1 MSAIFIGRFQPFHKG
16 HLEAIRWILN
26 QQKKVSLVI
35 GSIQEFSTKDNP
47 FSFKE
52 RKKMIEDSLLSAGIR
67 NYKIYGIPD
76 FFDDFLWARK
86 VLEVTKLN
94 QNKAVVFTQNPWTRR
109 CFEKIGVEVRS
120 HPFFFNKLSAT
131 QIREKINKKKE
142 WKNLVPK
149 SVFSFLKEVKGE
161 ERIRFLKVLPEKR
174 IVDFIKKRIKEAK
187 AKGGI
192 IGVSGGIDSSVVAIL
207 TKRAL
212 GKKVIFLWL
221 PFVKNCIFERN
232 VSLLEK
238 KLKDKIKKIYLGDIY
253 KKLLKIL
260 PTPNESL
267 KGKISKGNLKPRL
280 RMPVLYYFA
289 NLYNLLVIGTTDRTE
304 KEIGYFTKFGD
315 GAVDIE
321 PIGDLYK
328 TEVIEMAKRL
338 KVPKEIIETPPTAG
352 LWPGQTD
359 QKELG
364 LDYQNLD
371 TVLKLSRQGF
381 KKEEISRLTNIPLG
395 KIEAIIQRK
404 KNNIHKLS
412 LPPIAIVHK

>member
-26 QQKKVSLVI
+26 KQKKISLVI

-52 RKKMIEDSLLSAGIR
+52 RKKMIEDSLLTAGIR

-86 VLEVTKLN
+86 ILEITRLN
-94 QNKAVVFTQNPWTRR
+94 QNKVIVFTQNPWTKR
-109 CFEKIGVEVRS
+109 CFEKFGVQVRP
-120 HPFFFNKLSAT
+120 HPLFFNRLSAT
-131 QIREKINKKKE
+131 QIREKINKRKE

-149 SVFSFLKEVKGE
+149 PVFSFLKEVEGE
-161 ERIRFLKVLPEKR
+161 KRIRFLKVLPEKR
-174 IVDFIKKRIKEAK
+174 IVDFIKKRVKEAK

-192 IGVSGGIDSSVVAIL
+192 MGVSGGVDSSVVAIL

-221 PFVKNCIFERN
+221 PFVKDCVFEKN
-232 VSLLEK
+232 LSLLEK
-238 KLKDKIKKIYLGDIY
+238 KLKHKIKKIYLGDIY

-260 PTPNESL
+260 PKANGSL

-280 RMPVLYYFA
+280 RMTVLYYFA
-289 NLYNLLVIGTTDRTE
+289 NLYNLLVIGTTNRTE
-304 KEIGYFTKFGD
+304 REIGYFTKFGD
-315 GAVDIE
+315 GGVDIE

-328 TEVIEMAKRL
+328 TEIIEMAKRL
-338 KVPKEIIETPPTAG
+338 KVPKEIIEIPPTAA
-352 LWPGQTD
+352 LWSDQTD

-371 TVLKLSRQGF
+371 TVLKLLSQGF
-381 KKEEISRLTNIPLG
+381 KKEEISRLANIPLR

-404 KNNIHKLS
+404 ENNIHKLS

>member
-26 QQKKVSLVI
+26 KQKKISLVI

-52 RKKMIEDSLLSAGIR
+52 RKKMIEDSLLTAGIR

-86 VLEVTKLN
+86 ILEVTKLS
-94 QNKAVVFTQNPWTRR
+94 QNKAIVFTQNPWTRR
-109 CFEKIGVEVRS
+109 CFEKLGVQVRL
-120 HPFFFNKLSAT
+120 HPLFFNKLSAT
-131 QIREKINKKKE
+131 QIRERINKRKE

-149 SVFSFLKEVKGE
+149 PVFSFLKEVEGE
-161 ERIRFLKVLPEKR
+161 KRIRFLKVLPEKR
-174 IVDFIKKRIKEAK
+174 IIDFIKKRVKEAK

-212 GKKVIFLWL
+212 DKKVIFLWL
-221 PFVKNCIFERN
+221 PFVKDCVFEKN
-232 VSLLEK
+232 LSLLEK
-238 KLKDKIKKIYLGDIY
+238 KLTPKIKKIYLGDIY
-253 KKLLKIL
+253 KKLLEIL
-260 PTPNESL
+260 P
-267 KGKISKGNLKPRL
+267 KGKGSFKEKISRGNLKPRL
-280 RMPVLYYFA
+280 RMTVLYYFA
-289 NLYNLLVIGTTDRTE
+289 NLYNLLVIGTTNRTE
-304 KEIGYFTKFGD
+304 REIGYFTKFGD
-315 GAVDIE
+315 GGVDIE

-338 KVPKEIIETPPTAG
+338 KVPKQIIETPPTAA
-352 LWPGQTD
+352 LWSDQTD

-371 TVLKLSRQGF
+371 TVLKLLRQGF
-381 KKEEISRLTNIPLG
+381 KKKEISHLTNIPLR

-404 KNNIHKLS
+404 KNNIHKLF
-412 LPPIAIVHK
+412 LPPIATVHK

>member
-26 QQKKVSLVI
+26 KQKKISLVI

-52 RKKMIEDSLLSAGIR
+52 RKKMIEDSLLTAGIR

-86 VLEVTKLN
+86 ILEITRLN
-94 QNKAVVFTQNPWTRR
+94 QNKVIVFTQNPWTKR
-109 CFEKIGVEVRS
+109 CFEKFGVQVRP
-120 HPFFFNKLSAT
+120 HPLFFNRLSAT
-131 QIREKINKKKE
+131 QIREKINKRKE

-149 SVFSFLKEVKGE
+149 PVFSFLKEVEGE
-161 ERIRFLKVLPEKR
+161 KRIRFLKVLPEKR
-174 IVDFIKKRIKEAK
+174 IVDFIKKRVKEAK

-192 IGVSGGIDSSVVAIL
+192 MGVSGGVDSSVVAIL

-212 GKKVIFLWL
+212 GKKVFFLWL
-221 PFVKNCIFERN
+221 PFVKDCVFEKN
-232 VSLLEK
+232 LSLLEK
-238 KLKDKIKKIYLGDIY
+238 KLKHKIKKIYLGDIY

-260 PTPNESL
+260 PKANGSL

-280 RMPVLYYFA
+280 RMTVLYYFA
-289 NLYNLLVIGTTDRTE
+289 NLYNLLVIGTTNRTE
-304 KEIGYFTKFGD
+304 REIGYFTKFGD
-315 GAVDIE
+315 GGVDIE

-328 TEVIEMAKRL
+328 TEIIEMAKRL
-338 KVPKEIIETPPTAG
+338 KVPKEIIEIPPTAA
-352 LWPGQTD
+352 LWSDQTD

-371 TVLKLSRQGF
+371 TVLKLLSQGF
-381 KKEEISRLTNIPLG
+381 KKEEISRLANIPLR

-404 KNNIHKLS
+404 ENNIHKLS